1 MIHRLSNI
9 FYTIATMMLVVLTGC
24 ADDLDLGPNGYGNGT
39 ARVKVVLDYM
49 PVVLSEITT
58 SRAISDSTWAA
69 TQAPPG
75 NGFDI
80 TEATKGDVNLKLF
93 VYNTTEEVDNALVKV
108 IDIDP
113 ANMTIANPVRTGDQA
128 DEESDTSTKTSDPT
142 TGQITTT
149 IDLEYGRYYIY
160 AVAYAGDITAKDAPN
175 VNALRSVKRNWVN
188 NNYKANREMFGVVTN
203 QGESRPSL
211 EENRAVIVNRPS
223 VELHSWLRRLVSK
236 VTISFDGSGL
246 RENVFVYLR
255 RATVHNIANHCRL
268 GVAND
273 TEEIKT
279 KDDVLTNFEGN
290 VESEGGDQDLH
301 PKNSAHY
308 IQYFNRNSEHPTA
321 TGDWAMH
328 LYWPSVSAGNPKFAE
343 EDHAHDAKSLT
354 FYENMQGVK
363 AKPGKKQIVDDPLS
377 GTLEFYEK
385 DDVKLGTYIEVE
397 AYYVSGAENNIT
409 EGKIFYRFM
418 LGKNDIDDFNAQR
431 NHHFKL
437 TLRLRGNAN
446 EYDWH
451 VDYKEDVPTIQVSS
465 PFYVS
470 YLPNQSG
477 HMNFKINT
485 GTSWELTE
493 LKSEIVASSWLPQES
508 GVTADEYAHYT
519 SNYGNA
525 DNNVAIKYKP
535 DGITEVEYKDINP
548 HYGDDGKEILI
559 QRDKFYGTTKKYLS
573 FLSLVPVPYHSIM
586 GKATGADREGEQN
599 KVGDFLNSLN
609 FDNRTYEIPE
619 SSKFGEFTKQ
629 CDYTGKKGDG
639 NDTYQLYAD
648 ISAESYSD
656 EYNYNHILDAY
667 GNHTYSYNVP
677 IYTNAKVLASG
688 STYSGY
694 NPFVSSERHAYVK
707 LSATVRK
714 IGSDER
720 RTIEQIV
727 KVIQVP
733 RLTNPLAI
741 WRKHNNKDPFKVT
754 LMRQNSRLSDFTPV
768 ISNGSWTADIYRAYP
783 DNNNPWFKLE
793 VTEGSN
799 ATKDAYGVIHGKSGS
814 KVEFKYDPSSTCEE
828 TEIRA
833 GVIRITYHNDNCVHY
848 VYVRQGYAAA
858 QIVSNG
864 ANWSCFNLYDSKNL
878 CASPLSIGSYFKGG
892 NLSLGIKESNND
904 SYGFDEALDSV
915 VCTDGKNYTWSTIK
929 SKQNIYLDDV
939 IFNNSD
945 LGISGYSFPTY
956 SNYEKLMAGCVS
968 RFGIAYDDNS
978 TGVATD
984 IDDARGFTDYNNNGT
999 ADQNEAVGAT
1009 KKNFGVRCALVA
1021 NKDFGRNLIF
1031 PLSSLGYGR
1040 RRQSSSGQLHYGGL
1054 TKPWPN
1060 TTHRPF
1066 VYVNYRCFGAIYWY
1080 SNVNNN
1086 RAGWDIN
1093 YSDLNFESYNYEVI
1107 TTSGKHEANTDTDA
1121 LPIKLLKN

>member
-1 MIHRLSNI
+1 MIHRLNNI
-9 FYTIATMMLVVLTGC
+9 FYNIATLLLVVLTGC
-24 ADDLDLGPNGYGNGT
+24 ADDLDLGPNGYGSGK

-58 SRAISDSTWAA
+58 SRALPNDKPTY
-69 TQAPPG
+69 APSG
-75 NGFDI
+75 NCFDI
-80 TEATKGDVNLKLF
+80 TEDTKNEVNLKLF
-93 VYNTTEEVDNALVKV
+93 VYNTTEDVDGALVKV
-108 IDIDP
+108 IDVDP
-113 ANMTIANPVRTGDQA
+113 ANMTIANPDRTGDQA

-160 AVAYAGDITAKDAPN
+160 AVAYAGDITAADAPN
-175 VNALRSVKRNWVN
+175 VSALRSLRRNWAN
-188 NNYKANREMFGVVTN
+188 DNYRNNREMFGVVTN
-203 QGESRPSL
+203 TGESRPLL

-246 RENVFVYLR
+246 RDGVFVYLR
-255 RATVHNIANHCRL
+255 RATVHNIANHCLL
-268 GVAND
+268 GKAND

-290 VESEGGDQDLH
+290 IESEGGNQDLN

-308 IQYFNRNSEHPTA
+308 IQYFNRNPNHPAA

-328 LYWPSVSAGNPKFAE
+328 LYWPYVSAGNPKFAE

-363 AKPGKKQIVDDPLS
+363 AKPGKKQIIDDPLS
-377 GTLEFYEK
+377 GTLEFNEK
-385 DDVKLGTYIEVE
+385 DDVKLGSYIEVE
-397 AYYVSGAENNIT
+397 AYYVSSADNNIT
-409 EGKIFYRFM
+409 QGKIFYRFM

-451 VDYKEDVPTIQVSS
+451 VDYKEDIPSILVSS

-477 HMNFKINT
+477 HINFKINT
-485 GTSWELTE
+485 GTSWKLTG
-493 LKSEIVASSWLPQES
+493 LKSEIVASSWLPQQS
-508 GVTADEYAHYT
+508 GVTSDEYSHYT
-519 SNYGNA
+519 SNYGNN
-525 DNNVAIKYKP
+525 DVAIKYKP
-535 DGITEVEYKDINP
+535 DGITEQEYKDINP

-573 FLSLVPVPYHSIM
+573 FLSLVPIPYHSIM
-586 GKATGADREGEQN
+586 GKCTSGTRVDHQN
-599 KVGDFLNSLN
+599 KVRDFLNSLN
-609 FDNRTYEIPE
+609 FDNRSYEIPE
-619 SSKFGEFTKQ
+619 ISKFGDFTKQ
-629 CDYTGKKGDG
+629 CNYTGFKGDG
-639 NDTYQLYAD
+639 NDKYELLAD
-648 ISAESYSD
+648 EPANSYSD
-656 EYNYNHILDAY
+656 EYEYDHILDAY
-667 GNHTYSYNVP
+667 GNQTYSYSIP

-707 LSATVRK
+707 ISATVKK
-714 IGSDER
+714 IDSEET

-741 WRKHNNKDPFKVT
+741 WRKHDSTEKFKVT
-754 LMRQNSRLSDFTPV
+754 LMRQNSRLSDFTAV
-768 ISNGSWTADIYRAYP
+768 VSNGSWTAEIYRAYP
-783 DNNNPWFKLE
+783 NNENPWFKLD
-793 VTEGSN
+793 VAAGTE
-799 ATKDAYGVIHGKSGS
+799 ATKDAKGRIHGKGGS
-814 KVEFKYDPSSTCEE
+814 NVVFMYDPSTTCGADEM
-828 TEIRA
+828 RA
-833 GVIRITYHNDNCVHY
+833 GVIRVTYHNNNCVHY

-858 QIVSNG
+858 QIVNNG
-864 ANWSCFNLYDSKNL
+864 ANWSCFNLYDKNNL
-878 CASPLSIGSYFKGG
+878 CKSPLSIGSYFKGG
-892 NLSLGIKESNND
+892 NLNLGIKESNNGT
-904 SYGFDEALDSV
+904 YGFDDPVGSLTG
-915 VCTDGKNYTWSTIK
+915 TDGKDYTWSQIT
-929 SKQNIYLDDV
+929 SKDIYNNKGV
-939 IFNNSD
+939 IFTSSD
-945 LGISGYSFPTY
+945 LGISGYSFPEH
-956 SNYEKLMAGCVS
+956 SNYTKLLSGCVS

-978 TGVATD
+978 TAVATD
-984 IDDARGFTDYNNNGT
+984 IDDARGFIDYNNNGI
-999 ADQNEAVGAT
+999 ADQNEEAGVT
-1009 KKNFGVRCALVA
+1009 KKNYGVRCALVA

-1040 RRQSSSGQLHYGGL
+1040 RRQSMSGNLHYGGL
-1054 TKPWPN
+1054 AGPHTS
-1060 TTHRPF
+1060 TSERPF

-1080 SNVNNN
+1080 GTVDNKM
-1086 RAGWDIN
+1086 AGWDIN
-1093 YSDLNFESYNYEVI
+1093 YSDLNFQTYNYEVV
-1107 TTSGKHEANTDTDA
+1107 TTSGNYVSNSDTDA